1 MNDPILKGALEIQKL
16 CSNSEPFFVGRN
28 GTIETEVIY
37 FWKSYRPA
45 RTYPDRMRE
54 LIQRN
59 AGIFPSTDESI
70 DRWCAEYVQILSLIN
85 GGAAGWYAPTV
96 QIEKIILDYHAPN
109 AFRTPL
115 RSLEPYY
122 VAKGNRWTEKLAGKK
137 VAVVSSFAA
146 TIEKQLSKS
155 AKIWPNGLLDIS
167 GVKWSFV
174 RTGYAPV
181 TAMGNAT
188 WPSGCNTW
196 EAAVEY
202 VVKEVGKPDIA
213 LIGCGGLGMIIAGR
227 LKAKGVS
234 AIVLGGAIQVLFG
247 IKGKRWETHDI
258 ISKFWN
264 DAWVFPSATEFP
276 AAAYSV
282 EGGCYW

>member
-1 MNDPILKGALEIQKL
+1 MDDSVLEGALRIRNSFLQ
-16 CSNSEPFFVGRN
+16 SEPFFIGRN
-28 GTIETEVIY
+28 GTIEIEIIF
-37 FWKSYRPA
+37 FWNLHRPNKP
-45 RTYPDRMRE
+45 YPERMRNQIE
-54 LIQRN
+54 RN
-59 AGIFPSTDESI
+59 AGVFPATNESI
-70 DRWCAEYVQILSLIN
+70 DRWCLEYSELLSLMD
-85 GGAAGWYAPTV
+85 GGAAGWYKPLAH
-96 QIEKIILDYHAPN
+96 IEKVILDQRAPN

-122 VAKGNRWTEKLAGKK
+122 VEKGNRWTETLAGKK

-146 TIEKQLSKS
+146 TIEKQLSNS

-167 GVKWSFV
+167 DVKWSFV
-174 RTGYAPV
+174 RTGYAPI

-188 WPSGCNTW
+188 WPFFCDTW
-196 EAAVEY
+196 ELAVEY
-202 VVKEVGKPDIA
+202 VVNEVGTPDVA

-227 LKAKGVS
+227 LRAKGVS
-234 AIVLGGAIQVLFG
+234 VIVLGGAIQVLFG
-247 IKGKRWETHDI
+247 VKGKRWETHDI